1 MNAHRTPFPHAGRRQ
16 LALLALCATMWSW
29 DQALAQ
35 AYPSKPL
42 RLIAA
47 YPAGGPSDIVA
58 RTVAQR
64 VGEVLGQTIVVE
76 NRAGAGGNVGF
87 EAGAKAPPDG
97 YTLLLGAGAM
107 TIAPAIY
114 PKLGYDVVRDLV
126 PVSMVASST
135 FVLMVHPAVPAKN
148 VDELIRLARA
158 RPGILNVGSAGL
170 GSPPHLAAELFQS
183 MAKVKVVHLPYK
195 GATPALTALLS
206 GETDLYFGGISSAVP
221 HVKSGRLRGL
231 AVTGKR
237 RASTLP
243 QLPTLDEAALK
254 GFDIQTWFGIMVPTG
269 TPADVVARLHSA
281 TVKAVS
287 RPDMRD
293 TLLALGFEPETSTPE
308 QFAAHV
314 RAELRKFADI
324 VKASGAKFE

>member
-1 MNAHRTPFPHAGRRQ
+1 MRSSIRPVPGSMRMMRACMT
-16 LALLALCATMWSW
+16 LVVVLTSSLCA
-29 DQALAQ
+29 AQ
-35 AYPSKPL
+35 SYPAKPV

-58 RTVAQR
+58 RAVAQR
-64 VGEVLGQTIVVE
+64 VGEVLGQSILVE

-114 PKLGYDVVRDLV
+114 PKLGYDVVRDLA
-126 PVSMVASST
+126 PIALVASST
-135 FVLMVHPAVPAKN
+135 FVLMVHPAVPASSPS
-148 VDELIRLARA
+148 DLIRLARA
-158 RPGILNVGSAGL
+158 RPGVLNVGSAGL

-183 MAKVKVVHLPYK
+183 MAKIKIVHLPYK
-195 GATPALTALLS
+195 GATPALTALLG

-221 HVKSGRLRGL
+221 HVQSARLRGL
-231 AVTGKR
+231 AVTSRK

-243 QLPTLDEAALK
+243 NLPTLDASGLK
-254 GFDIQTWFGIMVPTG
+254 GFDISTWFGLMAPMG
-269 TPADVVARLHSA
+269 TSAEIIQRVHAA
-281 TVKAVS
+281 TVKAIA
-287 RPDMRD
+287 RPEMQQ
-293 TLLALGFEPETSTPE
+293 TLLSLGFEPEPMTPE
-308 QFAAHV
+308 QFSAHV
-314 RAELRKFADI
+314 KAELKKFADI

>member
-1 MNAHRTPFPHAGRRQ
+1 MAG
-16 LALLALCATMWSW
+16 
-29 DQALAQ
+29 AQ
-35 AYPSKPL
+35 GYPAKPL

-47 YPAGGPSDIVA
+47 YPAGGPSDIIA

-114 PKLGYDVVRDLV
+114 PKLGYDVVRDLA

-135 FVLMVHPAVPAKN
+135 FVLMVHPAVPAKTPDDL
-148 VDELIRLARA
+148 VKLARA
-158 RPGILNVGSAGL
+158 RPGNLNVGSAGL

-183 MAKVKVVHLPYK
+183 LAKVKVVHLPYK
-195 GATPALTALLS
+195 GATPALTSLLG
-206 GETDLYFGGISSAVP
+206 GETDFYFGGISSAAP
-221 HVKSGRLRGL
+221 HVTSGRLRAL
-231 AVTGKR
+231 AVTSRK

-243 QLPTLDEAALK
+243 HLPTLDESALK
-254 GFDIQTWFGIMVPTG
+254 GFDISTWFGIMVPAA
-269 TPADVVARLHSA
+269 TPTEIVNRLHAA
-281 TVKAVS
+281 TVKAVA
-287 RPDMRD
+287 RQEMRD
-293 TLLALGFEPETSTPE
+293 TLLNLGFEPETMTPE

-314 RAELRKFADI
+314 KSELRKFADI